1 MRCIPDTNIILVID
15 LISQNCSVRFSG
27 WRWCSIFCRTVSI
40 AALCILVPHVRK
52 HAWTLK
58 CRLLSNRLTYRL
70 ENQPRVYFP
79 STHLAPFSD
88 KLQNS
93 IIQIVTHVWQRLTFS
108 HVNPF
113 CVGLGLQPNGS
124 KPDLLT
130 VIRAGGRAIVSL
142 PDRTRLRAWLKAVN
156 TKLFKVNLQP
166 PPLTEANQY
175 TINVR
180 LVRLSSKQSTG
191 SPLLAEIN
199 CLRFNWEQQSMY
211 NCICG
216 TGLSVES
223 KLESGL
229 GRNYPPGTVM
239 AANLAFILLPYK

>member
-1 MRCIPDTNIILVID
+1 MCCIPDANNILVID
-15 LISQNCSVRFSG
+15 LISQNCSIRFPG
-27 WRWCSIFCRTVSI
+27 WWRSSIFCRTVSI
-40 AALCILVPHVRK
+40 TALRVLVPWVSCHQTCMAFK
-52 HAWTLK
+52 TQTFKQHK
-58 CRLLSNRLTYRL
+58 SCKI
-70 ENQPRVYFP
+70 QPRVYFP
-79 STHLAPFSD
+79 STHLAPFPD

-93 IIQIVTHVWQRLTFS
+93 IIQIVTRVWQRLTFS

-142 PDRTRLRAWLKAVN
+142 PARTRLRAWLKAVN

-180 LVRLSSKQSTG
+180 LVRLSSK
-191 SPLLAEIN
+191 
-199 CLRFNWEQQSMY
+199 
-211 NCICG
+211 
-216 TGLSVES
+216 
-223 KLESGL
+223 
-229 GRNYPPGTVM
+229 
-239 AANLAFILLPYK
+239 